1 MLNRRTTLV
10 TAGLAATLALSA
22 CAPLLVGG
30 AALSGALMYS
40 DRRTSGAQVE
50 DQAIEFKA
58 GPKIRSVLGE
68 RGHINVTSYNR
79 MVLIT
84 GEVPAD
90 ADRATVEQ
98 AVASIE
104 NVRSTVNET
113 AVMGAASLTARSN
126 DSIIS
131 GKVKAA
137 LVDDGEIQATAIK
150 VVTERAVVYLMGRV
164 TEREAAKASQVASAV
179 SGVSKVVRVF
189 ETITEA
195 ELQAWQAKH

>member
-10 TAGLAATLALSA
+10 AAGLAATLALSA

-164 TEREAAKASQVASAV
+164 TEREAAKAAQVASAV

>member
-1 MLNRRTTLV
+1 MLNRRTTLI

-22 CAPLLVGG
+22 CAPWLVGG

-164 TEREAAKASQVASAV
+164 TEREAAKAAQVASAV

>member
-68 RGHINVTSYNR
+68 LGYINVTSYNR

>member
-164 TEREAAKASQVASAV
+164 TEREAAKAAQVASAV